1 LSAEV
6 WQFVGMLAFFSVA
19 LFLWLR
25 IVYLPGRTL
34 ERWEDQRIE
43 AKEEYGRAGDSSS
56 SGHDSQA

>member
-1 LSAEV
+1 MSAEI

-43 AKEEYGRAGDSSS
+43 AREEYRRTGGPSPPGRNS
-56 SGHDSQA
+56 

>member
-1 LSAEV
+1 MSAEI
-6 WQFVGMLAFFSVA
+6 WQFAGMLTFFVIA

-43 AKEEYGRAGDSSS
+43 ARKEHHHPEDSPSRVS
-56 SGHDSQA
+56 DS